1 MASPKLFLV
10 ETADK
15 QRPPA
20 AAAVTANSQEEE
32 GGGGGGRDDAY
43 GDPHRL
49 VVDRE
54 YMFERRT
61 TTFGPPTYTSMSQT
75 DYSSHKYTL
84 KKLMHLSFIHLS
96 PLSLLVFLQFC
107 SS

>member
-54 YMFERRT
+54 DMFERRT
-61 TTFGPPTYTSMSQT
+61 TTFGPPTCTSMSQT
-75 DYSSHKYTL
+75 DYSSN
-84 KKLMHLSFIHLS
+84 M
-96 PLSLLVFLQFC
+96 
-107 SS
+107 